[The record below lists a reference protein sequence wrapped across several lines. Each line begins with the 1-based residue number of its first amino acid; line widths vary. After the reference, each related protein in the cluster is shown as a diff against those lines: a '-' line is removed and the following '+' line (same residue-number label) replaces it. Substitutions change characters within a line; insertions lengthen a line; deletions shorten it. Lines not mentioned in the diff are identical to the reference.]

1 MMTRHSVFRDQLHIF
16 GFAGLAVAYPIYS
29 FLLANPAYLIANGVT
44 SQNLYLIIALSSFVL
59 PAVLIVF
66 GVLLNY
72 VHKSA
77 YRVIHLALIWV
88 LLVLAFLPML
98 SRMDFLSVWLVF
110 GLSAVAAALVT
121 KEYRSNLFTYTGLLL
136 LAPLGLAFPVNFAL
150 DESIGQI
157 LRPKTTE
164 NFKWQ
169 ASGGGQLPPVILIV
183 FDELPLIH
191 ILNARGEID
200 QKRFPNF
207 AALGREAT
215 WYSNASTVHD
225 QTIKAVPAILSGLY
239 PLTGRILPVP
249 ENYPRSLFAI
259 LREQYTIHALESL
272 TALAGTGVEDFRHEP
287 VELRTVVPDIA
298 IFYLRSLLP
307 AKAADD
313 WLPLEDGIWG
323 GFLSQAGLRE
333 WLNNN
338 ADWRKGDRELNK
350 RFEVSEKFVREIDAF
365 PRDTFHYFHVAIPHR
380 PYGYLPS
387 GRQYDYAIREDKQSA
402 QDMSQG
408 EINQGRAAHILQVG
422 LADKIL
428 GMFKEKL
435 FELGYWDE
443 ALVIVVAD
451 HGQAYQEEKNNR
463 IVTPQ
468 NFGAVA
474 MVPLLIK
481 YPGQKSGSVDDA
493 NVQTIDIAPTIVDIL
508 NIRNAPRM
516 DGRSLVE
523 EDADIPKMKMILS
536 ESGKHYEIS
545 RNSYHAARENAHQDA
560 IAFFTLE
567 DPRSDLFHYGAGLD
581 YIGENLNSLDSYKI
595 PALLEI
601 HDLGKFLKVNTNAE
615 NIPLFVQGEVVQ
627 HLNLD
632 PKDVVITIS
641 NNGIVRAV
649 TTPYFDSDG
658 RLLFNKILP
667 EDALVENNDLVA
679 TLLVADSLAVEAV
692 PNAPP

>member
-1 MMTRHSVFRDQLHIF
+1 MMARHSVFRDQLHIF
-16 GFAGLAVAYPIYS
+16 GLAGLAVAYPIYS

-59 PAVLIVF
+59 PAVLIVL

-72 VHKSA
+72 VHKPA

-110 GLSAVAAALVT
+110 GLSAAAAALVT
-121 KEYRSNLFTYTGLLL
+121 REYRSNLFTYTGLLL
-136 LAPLGLAFPVNFAL
+136 LAPLGLAFSVHFAL
-150 DESIGQI
+150 DENIGQI

-239 PLTGRILPVP
+239 PLIGRILPVP

-272 TALAGTGVEDFRHEP
+272 TALAGTGVADFRHEP
-287 VELRTVVPDIA
+287 VDIRTVVPDIA

-338 ADWRKGDRELNK
+338 ADWRKGDRALNK
-350 RFEVSEKFVREIDAF
+350 RFEVAQKYVGEIDTF
-365 PRDTFHYFHVAIPHR
+365 PRNTFHYFHVALPHR

-387 GRQYDYAIREDKQSA
+387 GRQYDYTIREDRKSA
-402 QDMSQG
+402 LDMSQG
-408 EINQGRAAHILQVG
+408 EIDQGRAAHILQVG

-435 FELGYWDE
+435 VELGYWDD

-451 HGQAYQEEKNNR
+451 HGQAYQEKKDNR
-463 IVTPQ
+463 LITPQ
-468 NFGAVA
+468 NVGTVA

-481 YPGQKSGSVDDA
+481 YPGQKTGSVDDT
-493 NVQTIDIAPTIVDIL
+493 NVQTIDIAPTAVDVV
-508 NIRNAPRM
+508 NIENAPQM
-516 DGRSLVE
+516 DGRSLIDK
-523 EDADIPKMKMILS
+523 DADIPKMKIILS
-536 ESGKHYEIS
+536 ESGEYYDIP
-545 RNSYHAARENAHQDA
+545 RNSYHAARENAHEEA
-560 IAFFTLE
+560 VAFFALD
-567 DPRSDLFHYGAGLD
+567 DPRSDLFNYGAGLD
-581 YIGENLNSLDSYKI
+581 YIGENLDSLDKYAI
-595 PALLEI
+595 QALLEI
-601 HDLGKFLKVNTNAE
+601 HDIGKYLKVNTDAE
-615 NIPLFVQGEVVQ
+615 NIPAFVQGEVVQ
-627 HLNLD
+627 HPNLD
-632 PKDVVITIS
+632 PKNVVIAIS

-649 TTPYFDSDG
+649 TTPYHDSDG
-658 RLLFNKILP
+658 RLIFTKILP
-667 EDALVENNDLVA
+667 EDALVARNDLAA
-679 TLLVADSLAVEAV
+679 TLLVADKLAVEEMQNSS
-692 PNAPP
+692 P